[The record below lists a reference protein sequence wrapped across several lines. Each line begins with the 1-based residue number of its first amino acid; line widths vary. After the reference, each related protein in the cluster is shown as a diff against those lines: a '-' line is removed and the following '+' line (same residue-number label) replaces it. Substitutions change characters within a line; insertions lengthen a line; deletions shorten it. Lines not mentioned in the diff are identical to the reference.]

1 MKKDSGFIAITSVL
15 VISAVALAIAVTVSL
30 LAISEGQS
38 SLALFKGED
47 TVTFVEGCA
56 EDALLK
62 ARQNSSYAGGNI
74 TRPEGTCIV
83 TVFKVGNVWTVT
95 STTNVTTFKRSIQTI
110 FIINGINIVL
120 TSWKEI

>member
-1 MKKDSGFIAITSVL
+1 MKNDSGFIAITSVL
-15 VISAVALAIAVTVSL
+15 VIAAVALAISVTVSL
-30 LAISEGQS
+30 LAIGEGQS

-62 ARQNSSYAGGNI
+62 VRQNSSYAGGNI
-74 TRPEGTCIV
+74 TRPEGTCVV
-83 TVFKVGNVWTVT
+83 TVSKAGNVWTVT
-95 STTNVTTFKRSIQTI
+95 STTNVTAFKRSIQTI
-110 FIINGINIVL
+110 FTLNGINIGL